1 MANNNVQAQEIESL
15 NMKEAFF
22 MKYKKAIMI
31 AVVALIVIIA
41 GVFAYMSQIA
51 GPREDKASTLL
62 GKGQT
67 YFQNEMYE
75 QALNGDGAGYVGF
88 AKIAS
93 EYGSTDAGNLA
104 NLYAGLCYA
113 NLGKWAEAE
122 KSLDAFSSKDDEMI
136 SPAAQAAL
144 GDAYAHLN
152 KLDDAVA
159 AFKKA
164 ASMADSK
171 AEDDA
176 NNSLSPA
183 FLIKAGEILESQN
196 KKAEALSIYQDIK
209 KKYVNSM
216 LVQSSEIDKYI
227 VIALKLAQFS
237 FLQRTCSNT
246 TPLLLLDDI
255 FDKLDAQRVEAIVQL
270 VSSDSFGQIFITDTN
285 RDHLDQILH
294 RLNGD
299 FRIFE
304 VNNGE
309 IAYV

>member
-1 MANNNVQAQEIESL
+1 MANNNLQAQEIESL

-22 MKYKKAIMI
+22 MKNKKAIII
-31 AVVALIVIIA
+31 AVVALVVIIA
-41 GVFAYMSQIA
+41 GVFGYFSQIA

-67 YFQNEMYE
+67 YFQNEMFE

-93 EYGSTDAGNLA
+93 EYSSTKAGNLA

-122 KSLDAFSSKDDEMI
+122 KSLDAFSSKDDQMI
-136 SPAAQAAL
+136 SPAAQAAQAAL
-144 GDAYAHLN
+144 GDVYAHLKKN
-152 KLDDAVA
+152 DQAVD

-171 AEDDA
+171 AEDDT

-183 FLIKAGEILESQN
+183 FLIKAGEILESDG
-196 KKAEALSIYQDIK
+196 KKADALSLYQDIK

-216 LVQSSEIDKYI
+216 LVQSGEIDKYI
-227 VIALKLAQFS
+227 ERA
-237 FLQRTCSNT
+237 SN
-246 TPLLLLDDI
+246 
-255 FDKLDAQRVEAIVQL
+255 
-270 VSSDSFGQIFITDTN
+270 
-285 RDHLDQILH
+285 
-294 RLNGD
+294 
-299 FRIFE
+299 
-304 VNNGE
+304 
-309 IAYV
+309 